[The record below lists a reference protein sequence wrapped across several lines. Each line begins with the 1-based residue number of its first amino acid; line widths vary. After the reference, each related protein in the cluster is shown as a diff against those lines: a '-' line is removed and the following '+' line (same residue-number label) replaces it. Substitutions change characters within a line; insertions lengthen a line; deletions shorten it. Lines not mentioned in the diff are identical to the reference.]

1 LWWIRH
7 FPDRHFSENTDGG
20 RKMASPFSFE
30 PMLVFG
36 WLASMLLIGVLLRAR
51 MPFFQRFLFPGCLI
65 GGIAGLILINTRI
78 INIAASD
85 LETFAY
91 HFFNISFISVGLT
104 RSSDQERS
112 SSRGK
117 AFIKG
122 PAWMALIQG
131 SCFGLQAAVGGL
143 LVIFFGI
150 FGLELF
156 PTFGFLAPLGFE
168 EGPGQALSVGKVW
181 EGFGFAQAATLGLT
195 FAAIG
200 YFFAFF
206 VGVPLVNRGI
216 RKGLAAHGAKDL
228 PRDLLTGI
236 ISRDN
241 QTESAGKLALHTGN
255 VDSMA
260 FQAAF
265 VGLVYLITYAF
276 VKYFGMLLPPD
287 AAKIMWGFFFVF
299 GLVFA
304 ILIRLLIK
312 KFGVEHLLDPG
323 IQRRVTGWSID
334 FLMVATIMAIQLPVV
349 WEFVLPISV
358 ISIANGLLTTGVV
371 VYLGKRL
378 WRYNLE
384 RTAAVYGAVTGTVS
398 CGLLLLRIADP
409 DFKTPVAIE
418 IALMNVLSIVP
429 IGGCLLLV
437 NAPLWWNWGVGTTSI
452 VFMGVM
458 AAGLALIR
466 VFKFWGPPI

>member
-1 LWWIRH
+1 
-7 FPDRHFSENTDGG
+7 
-20 RKMASPFSFE
+20 MASPFSFE

-36 WLASMLLIGVLLRAR
+36 WLASMLLVGVLLRAR
-51 MPFFQRFLFPGCLI
+51 IPFFQRFLFPGCLI
-65 GGIAGLILINTRI
+65 GGIVGLILIHIGI
-78 INIAASD
+78 INVAATD

-104 RSSDQERS
+104 RSSDQQKRS
-112 SSRGK
+112 SSGK

-122 PAWMALIQG
+122 PLWMALIQG
-131 SCFGLQAAVGGL
+131 SCFGLQAATGGL
-143 LVIFFGI
+143 LVILFGV

-156 PTFGFLAPLGFE
+156 PTFGFLGPLGFE

-181 EGFGFAQAATLGLT
+181 EGFGFEQAATLGLT

-216 RKGLAAHGAKDL
+216 RKGMAAHGTKDL

-236 ISRDN
+236 ISREN
-241 QTESAGKLALHTGN
+241 QTEPAGKLALHTGN
-255 VDSMA
+255 VDSLA
-260 FQAAF
+260 FQAAI
-265 VGLVYLITYAF
+265 VGLAYLITYAF
-276 VKYFGMLLPPD
+276 IKYFGMLLPTD

-299 GLVFA
+299 GLVVA
-304 ILIRLLIK
+304 LLIRLLIR
-312 KFGVEHLLDPG
+312 KFGVEHLIDPG

-334 FLMVATIMAIQLPVV
+334 FLMVATIMAIQLPIV

-358 ISIANGLLTTGVV
+358 ISIVNGLLTTGIV
-371 VYLGKRL
+371 VYLGRRL
-378 WRYNLE
+378 WDYNLE

-409 DFKTPVAIE
+409 EFKSPVAIE
-418 IALMNVLSIVP
+418 IAVMNVLSIVP

-437 NAPLWWNWGVGTTSI
+437 NAPVWWNWSVATTSI
-452 VFMGVM
+452 VFLGIMVV
-458 AAGLALIR
+458 GLALIR
-466 VFKFWGPPI
+466 LFKFWGPPI